1 MEIYHQIMGGPWKE
15 AVEFRKYELV
25 HLRHS
30 QPVKVSQIIQKV
42 NQCFKRL
49 CEGRKRLVSQRRFT
63 TSKAL
68 ILYN

>member
-30 QPVKVSQIIQKV
+30 QPVKVSRIIQKV
-42 NQCFKRL
+42 NQCFKR
-49 CEGRKRLVSQRRFT
+49 K
-63 TSKAL
+63 
-68 ILYN
+68 